1 MAQVTITQVYS
12 AHDEFQTR
20 HELFLE
26 EAREIIGDRYATIID
41 YSVIRGRARGE
52 TEKVTHSALIEID

>member
-12 AHDEFQTR
+12 AHDEFQAR
-20 HELFLE
+20 HELFLD

-41 YSVIRGRARGE
+41 YSVSRGRARGE
-52 TEKVTHSALIEID
+52 TEKVTHSALIELD

>member
-20 HELFLE
+20 HERFLE
-26 EAREIIGDRYATIID
+26 EARGIIGDRYATIID
-41 YSVIRGRARGE
+41 YSVSRGRAHGE